1 MIKHVARKE
10 VREIVRDGRMRLL
23 GVIVI
28 ILALAALAF
37 GAQQAIRAQE
47 PATRPWSGRKAVGRP
62 RKAESS
68 LGCPLWNPCL
78 CPHKRGDSHRS
89 RGLSLFGAFR

>member
-28 ILALAALAF
+28 ILTLAALAF
-37 GAQQAIRAQE
+37 GAQQAVGVPGDIRGVSQIALEDRGVVDGVDGHGAKARSFPVQE
-47 PATRPWSGRKAVGRP
+47 
-62 RKAESS
+62 
-68 LGCPLWNPCL
+68 
-78 CPHKRGDSHRS
+78 S
-89 RGLSLFGAFR
+89 RR